1 MLGGGRQ
8 GGVTHLEEV
17 RKAWAWVF
25 FMAEG

>member
-17 RKAWAWVF
+17 RKALAWAF
-25 FMAEG
+25 FMAGG